1 MIVVNFLAVVIIGY
15 LLGSIP
21 SGLLIGKWLG
31 KVDIR
36 AFGSGKTGTTNVL
49 RVAGRKAAAMVV
61 ILDILMPK
69 LTGFEVIEAAKLVR
83 PDIIYIAYSADVIS
97 LNKIKCEKLGFH
109 ACITK
114 PALPSRLLNTLDE
127 VLVLRGQL
135 T

>member
-49 RVAGRKAAAMVV
+49 RSVGKKGAVLALVMDLLKGALAVLAAGLLVGRNYLV
-61 ILDILMPK
+61 IGDTFALGLLVDR
-69 LTGFEVIEAAKLVR
+69 VIRFGIE
-83 PDIIYIAYSADVIS
+83 
-97 LNKIKCEKLGFH
+97 
-109 ACITK
+109 
-114 PALPSRLLNTLDE
+114 
-127 VLVLRGQL
+127 
-135 T
+135 